1 MFDGPPLP
9 PSPRAD
15 VELANADPSVPTAH
29 GPPRRL
35 PTTRHPDHLGVT

>member
-15 VELANADPSVPTAH
+15 VELGGADRSVPTAY

-35 PTTRHPDHLGVT
+35 PRTRHRDH